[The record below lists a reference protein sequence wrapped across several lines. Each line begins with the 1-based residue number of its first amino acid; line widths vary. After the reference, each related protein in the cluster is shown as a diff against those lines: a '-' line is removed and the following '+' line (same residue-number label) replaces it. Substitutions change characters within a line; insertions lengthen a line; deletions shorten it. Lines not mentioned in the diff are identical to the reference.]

1 VRRAPLTAAQQPKQ
15 GLRDGVF
22 GCYTEEYFHE
32 LLAIERKRSERSK
45 RPFLVMTLNYGGI
58 RDGETRNR
66 FIRDALRSLSTITRE
81 TDIKGWYRR
90 PSVLGVI
97 FTEMNSLETENLQ
110 KKVFQGFCSGLPEEQ
125 LNTLQIW
132 FHRFPDNGSR
142 EGQVASVPF
151 LFYPEVPKKQRSR
164 KTEIRMKRLLD
175 IVGSIT
181 GIVLF
186 SPFLLLIPVGIK
198 LTSQGPVLFRQVR
211 VGQYE
216 KRFPFL
222 KFRSMHVNNDPSVHK
237 KYVHDL
243 IEGKATGDAGAG
255 GNGKKV
261 FKITRDKRVTP
272 FGHFLRKTSLDELP
286 QFFNVL
292 KGDMSLVGPRP
303 CIPYELEKYD
313 NWHRC
318 RVMEVKPGITG
329 LWQVMGRSST
339 TFDEMVR
346 LDLQYAKEWSF
357 WMDLKILLKTPKA
370 VLGGKGAY

>member
-1 VRRAPLTAAQQPKQ
+1 
-15 GLRDGVF
+15 VF

-32 LLAIERKRSERSK
+32 LLAIERKRTERSK

-58 RDGETRNR
+58 RDSETRNR
-66 FIRDALRSLSTITRE
+66 FIRDALRSLSTITRD
-81 TDIKGWYRR
+81 TDIKGWYRK

-97 FTEMNSLETENLQ
+97 FTELNSLETETLQ
-110 KKVFQGFCSGLPEEQ
+110 KKVFQGFCAGLPEEQ

-132 FHRFPDNGSR
+132 FHRFPDNGAQ

-151 LFYPEVPKKQRSR
+151 LFYPEVPKKERSR
-164 KTEIRMKRLLD
+164 KTEIRLKRMLD
-175 IVGSIT
+175 IIGSVT

-186 SPFLLLIPVGIK
+186 SPFLFLIPVGIK
-198 LTSQGPVLFRQVR
+198 LTSRGPVLFRQVR

-216 KRFPFL
+216 KRFQFL
-222 KFRSMHVNNDPSVHK
+222 KFRSMYANNDPSVHK
-237 KYVHDL
+237 KFVHEL
-243 IEGKATGDAGAG
+243 ISGKAAGDGSG

-339 TFDEMVR
+339 TFDDMVR
-346 LDLQYAKEWSF
+346 LDMQYAKEWSF